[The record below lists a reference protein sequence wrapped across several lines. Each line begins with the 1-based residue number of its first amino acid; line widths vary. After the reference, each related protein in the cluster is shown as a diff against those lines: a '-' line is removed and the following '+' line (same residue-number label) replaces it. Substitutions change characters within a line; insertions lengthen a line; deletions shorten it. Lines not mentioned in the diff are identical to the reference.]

1 MPSLDLL
8 AFAAHPDDVE
18 LCAGGTMC
26 LLARKGYRTG
36 VVDLTRGELSTR
48 GTPETR
54 AEEAAEAGR
63 IMGLAVRENLGIPDG
78 GIDNTPAHRE
88 SVIRSLRRHRPSIV
102 LLNAP
107 EDRHPDHPAA
117 SRLVA
122 DACFYAGLARIET
135 RDDDGTPQEP
145 WRPQHA
151 LYYIQTL
158 DLEPTFVVDVTA
170 AWDDRMAAIQAYRSQ
185 VHSPNYSPADGEA
198 QTFISN
204 PEFLLWMEARA
215 RAWGYRVGA
224 AFGEPFVY
232 RHGPIGITD
241 LVATLSLERAFR

>member
-1 MPSLDLL
+1 MPLDLL

-26 LLARKGYRTG
+26 LLAREGYKTG
-36 VVDLTRGELSTR
+36 VIDLTRGELGTR
-48 GTPETR
+48 GTPEGR
-54 AEEAAEAGR
+54 LLEAEEASR
-63 IMGLAVRENLGIPDG
+63 IMGLAVRENLGLPDG
-78 GIDNTPAHRE
+78 GIENAPAHRE
-88 SVIRSLRRHRPSIV
+88 AVIRTLRRHRPAIV

-117 SRLVA
+117 FRLVA

-135 RDDDGTPQEP
+135 HEDDGSPQTP
-145 WRPQHA
+145 WRPQHT
-151 LYYIQTL
+151 LHYIQTI
-158 DLEPTFVVDVTA
+158 DIEPTFVVDVTS
-170 AWDDRMAAIQAYRSQ
+170 AWDDRVAALTSYRSQ
-185 VHSPNYSPADGEA
+185 VHSPGYEPAPGEP

-204 PEFLLWMEARA
+204 PDFLVWIEARA

-224 AFGEPFVY
+224 TYGEPFVY

-241 LVATLSLERAFR
+241 LVATLSRERAFR